1 MLLLTRSTAVV
12 VGFAFVELDVLVGG
26 ITPGKKELGGG
37 TLGLCVSDLGRDE
50 AACFSTS

>member
-1 MLLLTRSTAVV
+1 MLLLTRSTVV

-26 ITPGKKELGGG
+26 MMPGKKELGGG